1 MATAA
6 QIAANQANARRST
19 KPRTAEGKTASARNA
34 TTHGLSFQDFVVLA
48 GQEEEFDQFMAD
60 LEAEIQPAGA
70 IERSS
75 SPNTPTPPGPSA
87 IERATNALL
96 TAEAEPLLATRFVER
111 DGRVARLFAQ
121 RQQLKAAALTHH
133 GISR

>member
-19 KPRTAEGKTASARNA
+19 GPRTAEGKTASARNA
-34 TTHGLSFQDFVVLA
+34 TTHGLSSQDFVVLA

-70 IERSS
+70 IER
-75 SPNTPTPPGPSA
+75 
-87 IERATNALL
+87 E
-96 TAEAEPLLATRFVER
+96 
-111 DGRVARLFAQ
+111 LFAQ
-121 RQQLKAAALTHH
+121 HAHAAWTLRHRESLQRTPYRR
-133 GISR
+133 SRTRPRYLVR